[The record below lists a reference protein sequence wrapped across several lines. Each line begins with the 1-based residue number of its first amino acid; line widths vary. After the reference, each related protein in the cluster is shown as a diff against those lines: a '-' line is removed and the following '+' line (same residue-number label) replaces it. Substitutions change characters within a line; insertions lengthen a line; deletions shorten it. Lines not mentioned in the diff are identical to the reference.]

1 MARKPL
7 LKPRAINT
15 KSRRISFAVAEDLG
29 AHADSLTERAN
40 ALGFDIDID
49 GAMAE
54 AYRKFL
60 RRIEKE
66 LDDAGEPPLARRH
79 DDRD

>member
-15 KSRRISFAVAEDLG
+15 KSRRISFAVAEDL
-29 AHADSLTERAN
+29 AAQADSIAERAN

-49 GAMAE
+49 AAMAE

-60 RRIEKE
+60 KRIEQE
-66 LDDAGEPPLARRH
+66 LDDANGPPSARH
-79 DDRD
+79 QGDQA